1 MIGVGPFKEIAAAAL
16 LALPIVVGVLSGA
29 HAKDPPI
36 VVREKDLA
44 CVIEHAE
51 TYLAADRNTL
61 LIFLPDC
68 AGGKLGSVDI
78 AGGMS
83 NTLPSPW
90 AAEDIS
96 VSDYLPAT
104 KDEIRCL
111 VEKPEQIVSP
121 FGGTETQQPEPL
133 VAVDFSACAE

>member
-1 MIGVGPFKEIAAAAL
+1 MTFIVASRLASTAL
-16 LALPIVVGVLSGA
+16 LASLPTAVLFPVA
-29 HAKDPPI
+29 VAKDPPI

-44 CVIEHAE
+44 CVVEHAE

-68 AGGKLGSVDI
+68 ASGKLGSVDI

-111 VEKPEQIVSP
+111 VEKRERIVSP
-121 FGGTETQQPEPL
+121 VDSAATPQLGPL
-133 VAVDFSACAE
+133 VAVDFSACGD